1 MVISQVDIIMINK
14 YTSKTWKGI
23 PMPKEPVL
31 ITLERIHLQEQRK
44 FQELTSQQQQQVL
57 RQQQRNRQRVQ
68 QEIQNG

>member
-31 ITLERIHLQEQRK
+31 ATLERIHAQEQRK
-44 FQELTSQQQQQVL
+44 FQEMNLKQQQQAIA
-57 RQQQRNRQRVQ
+57 QQQRNRQRVQ